1 MSQGKSRLAR
11 RVKLKDK
18 HIVTRMM
25 DIAAGLPDVI
35 KLGRGDPDLD
45 TPEHIVRAG
54 QEALASGATH
64 YTHPLGLP
72 ELREAIAENIVAHG
86 GAQYGPNDIV
96 VTPGGQQAMFIIALG
111 LLVHQL
117 NTPSS

>member
-1 MSQGKSRLAR
+1 MAQGKSRLAR

-45 TPEHIVRAG
+45 TPAHIVRAG
-54 QEALASGATH
+54 QEALPVSCRLPSPPAS
-64 YTHPLGLP
+64 
-72 ELREAIAENIVAHG
+72 
-86 GAQYGPNDIV
+86 
-96 VTPGGQQAMFIIALG
+96 
-111 LLVHQL
+111 
-117 NTPSS
+117 PSGS

>member
-1 MSQGKSRLAR
+1 MTQGRTRLAR
-11 RVKLKDK
+11 RVQLKDK

-45 TPEHIVRAG
+45 TPAHIVRAG

-64 YTHPLGLP
+64 YTHPQDLP
-72 ELREAIAENIVAHG
+72 DVETQALAAVRRRSMVYALLIPAHEDIEAHASHVAATRE
-86 GAQYGPNDIV
+86 
-96 VTPGGQQAMFIIALG
+96 
-111 LLVHQL
+111 
-117 NTPSS
+117 